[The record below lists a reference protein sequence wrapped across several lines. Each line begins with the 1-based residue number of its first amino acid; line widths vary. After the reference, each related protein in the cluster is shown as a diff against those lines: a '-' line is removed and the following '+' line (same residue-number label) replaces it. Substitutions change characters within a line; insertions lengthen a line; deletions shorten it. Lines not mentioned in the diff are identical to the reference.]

1 MAKKRSFWILLIKIV
16 ILTKKT
22 YGLHLNFCPVFL
34 VLELNWFFSF
44 QGLRSGSTSVS
55 TLNFKIKGGTG
66 DTGEYS
72 WYSLSYGKVV
82 LKSRIIILIWLKRLK
97 LDDAKLTLFATVI
110 TPKLTYLI
118 YIINIS
124 PTVFKPNKIYNF
136 QQ

>member
-1 MAKKRSFWILLIKIV
+1 MAKKTV
-16 ILTKKT
+16 ILDIAHKNRDFDKKKT

-124 PTVFKPNKIYNF
+124 PNSF
-136 QQ
+136 